1 VQALLS
7 KLSDA
12 VSQLDGDEGDAEDE
26 FGEGAGEEEEEDL
39 EDLEDDTAFTAEFG
53 DVVGNPVV
61 SEYEAL
67 IQNQLV
73 PFLAA
78 ATEIGGEVQK
88 QAAYVAQAFAPPP
101 PSRTKWTRRVPHL
114 VLIGHAAS
122 LTPYAGLRRAARD
135 ARRGAHHTP
144 S

>member
-1 VQALLS
+1 MQALLS

-26 FGEGAGEEEEEDL
+26 FGEGAGEEEEDL

-101 PSRTKWTRRVPHL
+101 HL
-114 VLIGHAAS
+114 VLSGHAAS
-122 LTPYAGLRRAARD
+122 LTSY
-135 ARRGAHHTP
+135 
-144 S
+144 

>member
-26 FGEGAGEEEEEDL
+26 FGEGAGEEEEEEEE

-53 DVVGNPVV
+53 DVGGNPVV

-88 QAAYVAQAFAPPP
+88 QAAYVAQAFGAQHAMLVEV
-101 PSRTKWTRRVPHL
+101 RTTHPLEQCRSSPVPRAL
-114 VLIGHAAS
+114 VA
-122 LTPYAGLRRAARD
+122 TVGLMERPD
-135 ARRGAHHTP
+135 L
-144 S
+144 